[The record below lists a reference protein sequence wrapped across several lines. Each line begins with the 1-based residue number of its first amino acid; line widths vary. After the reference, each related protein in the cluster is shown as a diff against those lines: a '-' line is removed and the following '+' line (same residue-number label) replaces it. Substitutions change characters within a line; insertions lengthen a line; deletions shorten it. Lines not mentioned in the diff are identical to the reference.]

1 MLGWSSLQPDL
12 PPVLVWSVAIS
23 QVVGTVATL
32 TTVVVALW
40 IAVRDGRRVRVEQAD
55 RDARQARLITFEVYR
70 RGDHWRVGTT
80 NQSMAPV
87 FEVTVTEV
95 TSGDHMGKVAAVP
108 GSPAQL
114 AIVPAGARMEQTITF
129 ANRKS
134 HPMSDFN
141 STDEVIGSYQV
152 TATFLDAAGL
162 RWSRSGSD
170 PPRRIL
176 PKTTS

>member
-1 MLGWSSLQPDL
+1 VLGWSSLRPDL

-32 TTVVVALW
+32 AAVVVALW

-87 FEVTVTEV
+87 FEVTESS
-95 TSGDHMGKVAAVP
+95 SGPRIARAACHRTGGRQDGADDH
-108 GSPAQL
+108 
-114 AIVPAGARMEQTITF
+114 IR
-129 ANRKS
+129 
-134 HPMSDFN
+134 
-141 STDEVIGSYQV
+141 
-152 TATFLDAAGL
+152 
-162 RWSRSGSD
+162 
-170 PPRRIL
+170 
-176 PKTTS
+176 